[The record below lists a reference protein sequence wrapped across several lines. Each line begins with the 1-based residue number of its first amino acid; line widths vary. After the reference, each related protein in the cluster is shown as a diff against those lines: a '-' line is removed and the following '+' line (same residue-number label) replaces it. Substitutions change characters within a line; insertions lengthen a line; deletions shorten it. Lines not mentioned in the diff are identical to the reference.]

1 MMTSKTVMLLAIGF
15 AVLVLLEEAALATI
29 L

>member
-1 MMTSKTVMLLAIGF
+1 MMTSKTVMLLAIVF
-15 AVLVLLEEAALATI
+15 AVLVLLVEAALATI

>member
-1 MMTSKTVMLLAIGF
+1 MVTSKTMMLLAIGF
-15 AVLVLLEEAALATI
+15 AVLVLLVEAALATI

>member
-1 MMTSKTVMLLAIGF
+1 MVTSKTMMLLAIGF
-15 AVLVLLEEAALATI
+15 AVLVLHVEAALATI